1 MGLRRDALD
10 ALRQRAVDAEIKGTD
25 ANTMMGVPIL
35 RGGIFPAA
43 KMRRSV
49 LQTITTGNDTLVV
62 FDVKVYDNW
71 DKETQGNEKMLD
83 LVNEKIEIR
92 RAGIY
97 LVQARVKWD
106 GDDLS
111 ADLLQLTVK
120 LNGALIARSQA
131 WIGTGNTVLSFPTC
145 EINEPL
151 ALVRGDDLT
160 MTVLHN
166 RVAASMNIIVEGQTP
181 YLAATWQALP

>member
-10 ALRQRAVDAEIKGTD
+10 MLRGKGPDAEVKRTD
-25 ANTMMGVPIL
+25 ADSINGLPLL
-35 RGGIFPAA
+35 RGGIFLAA

-49 LQTITTGNDTLVV
+49 FQVITAGSDTLVD
-62 FDVKVYDNW
+62 FNITVYDNW

-83 LVNEKIEIR
+83 LATEKIEIR

-97 LVQARVKWD
+97 WVSARVVWD
-106 GDDLS
+106 DPNGGDIR
-111 ADLLQLTVK
+111 QLTVK
-120 LNGALIARSQA
+120 VNGSVMCRSQG
-131 WIGTGNTVLSFPTC
+131 WIGTGNATLSFPTC
-145 EINEPL
+145 EVNEPL
-151 ALVRGDDLT
+151 ALVRGDDLS

-166 RVAASMNIIVEGQTP
+166 RGSNLNIIAEGQTP

>member
-1 MGLRRDALD
+1 MRRDPLD
-10 ALRQRAVDAEIKGTD
+10 ELRGKGPDAEVKRTD
-25 ANTMMGVPIL
+25 ATSLYGVPLL
-35 RGGIFPAA
+35 RGGIFMAA

-49 LQTITTGNDTLVV
+49 LQSIPTGVDTLVV
-62 FDVKVYDNW
+62 FDTKMYDNW

-83 LVNEKIEIR
+83 LANEKIEIR

-97 LVQARVKWD
+97 GVSARVVWD

-120 LNGALIARSQA
+120 VNGGVMGRAQA
-131 WIGTGNTVLSFPTC
+131 WIGTGNASLSFPTC
-145 EINEPL
+145 AVNEPL
-151 ALVRGDDLT
+151 VLVRGDDIS
-160 MTVLHN
+160 MSVLHN
-166 RVAASMNIIVEGQTP
+166 RSGAPMNIIVEGETP